1 MARIRKDEPIPL
13 DGRKI
18 IAERN
23 RADRRYAQKR
33 KDIDK
38 YNSVSEETRKLY
50 HDIQRRNL
58 YANMTV
64 ELNEEIGHLT
74 SNDCKFRTQQK
85 KGIEEAQEYLRSV
98 GIDRKEKETDFDS
111 MRKEREFN
119 LHAENVALLKSRSI
133 DPFTSNRLV
142 TVKKRSIRQLTKK
155 PDVIKEDKTITKVEK
170 IFDDLSDAEMEVL
183 FNLYNQKKLSKDG
196 K

>member
-50 HDIQRRNL
+50 HDIERRNL
-58 YANMTV
+58 YANMIV

-74 SNDCKFRTQQK
+74 SNNCKFRTQKK
-85 KGIEEAQEYLRSV
+85 KGIEKAQEYLRSV
-98 GIDRKEKETDFDS
+98 GIVREEKETDFTTI
-111 MRKEREFN
+111 RAKRTN
-119 LHAENVALLKSRSI
+119 ALLQENIALLSSRGLN
-133 DPFTSNRLV
+133 PFS
-142 TVKKRSIRQLTKK
+142 
-155 PDVIKEDKTITKVEK
+155 DEKEDKPKAKPKVKKDSTEEK
-170 IFDDLSDAEMEVL
+170 LNKVLNKFSDAEMEML
-183 FNLYNQKKLSKDG
+183 FNIYNQKKLVK
-196 K
+196 

>member
-58 YANMTV
+58 YTNITV
-64 ELNEEIGHLT
+64 ELNEEICTMPGGFLA
-74 SNDCKFRTQQK
+74 FRTQQK

-98 GIDRKEKETDFDS
+98 GIDRKEKETDFKAIRDK
-111 MRKEREFN
+111 RTN
-119 LHAENVALLKSRSI
+119 TLLQENIVLLSSRGLN
-133 DPFTSNRLV
+133 PFSNE
-142 TVKKRSIRQLTKK
+142 
-155 PDVIKEDKTITKVEK
+155 KEDKPEAKPKVKKDSTEEK
-170 IFDDLSDAEMEVL
+170 LNKVLNRFSDAEMEML
-183 FNLYNQKKLSKDG
+183 FNIYNQKKLTK
-196 K
+196 